1 MTNLSFTWQISES
14 RMRYT
19 GQHHLMS
26 DLERV
31 LWYTILKHNYLKV
44 RTIR

>member
-1 MTNLSFTWQISES
+1 MTNLSFDRQISES

-26 DLERV
+26 DFGWR
-31 LWYTILKHNYLKV
+31 LWYTVFDHERL
-44 RTIR
+44 

>member
-1 MTNLSFTWQISES
+1 MTNLSFDRQISES

-26 DLERV
+26 DFGRR
-31 LWYTILKHNYLKV
+31 LWYTVFDHERL
-44 RTIR
+44 

>member
-1 MTNLSFTWQISES
+1 MTNLSFYWQISES

-26 DLERV
+26 DFGRR
-31 LWYTILKHNYLKV
+31 LWYTVFDHERL
-44 RTIR
+44 